1 MRQLKEILPNHGIIT
16 GIMNGIA
23 CKINQEI
30 LTQTK
35 NKLINEFNLTIEEN
49 TIFDQTIEI
58 DQ

>member
-1 MRQLKEILPNHGIIT
+1 
-16 GIMNGIA
+16 MNGIA

-58 DQ
+58 DQQLNLITI